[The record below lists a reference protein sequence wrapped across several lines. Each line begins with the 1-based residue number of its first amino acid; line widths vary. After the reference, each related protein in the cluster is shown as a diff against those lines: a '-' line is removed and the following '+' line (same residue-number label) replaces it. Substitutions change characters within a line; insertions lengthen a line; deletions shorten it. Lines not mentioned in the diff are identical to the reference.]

1 MNKIK
6 SLFKQLFMILCRPKV
21 HLRYV
26 VVLPLTNKVSSSSS
40 ITHMSDL
47 TLTQ

>member
-1 MNKIK
+1 MNKFK

-21 HLRYV
+21 HLRYDIV
-26 VVLPLTNKVSSSSS
+26 MSLTNKVSSSSS
-40 ITHMSDL
+40 INHMSDL

>member
-1 MNKIK
+1 M
-6 SLFKQLFMILCRPKV
+6 

-26 VVLPLTNKVSSSSS
+26 IVLPLTNKVSSSSS
-40 ITHMSDL
+40 INHMSDLTLLINHMSDL